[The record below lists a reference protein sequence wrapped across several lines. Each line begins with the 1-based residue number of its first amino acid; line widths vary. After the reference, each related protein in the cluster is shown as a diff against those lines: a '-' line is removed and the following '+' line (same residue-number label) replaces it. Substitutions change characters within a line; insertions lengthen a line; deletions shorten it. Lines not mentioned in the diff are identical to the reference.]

1 MVNVELLCAAYRQRF
16 SGASPAA
23 LVRAPGRVNL
33 IGEHVDYND
42 GLVLPIAIERAT
54 HIAVGPSD
62 RETFRIYS
70 ANVDQQVEFAVD
82 DRSHPEKGRWDAYC
96 RGVAAELARAGIK
109 LAPANLCI
117 ESDVPVG
124 AGLSSSAALEVATAL
139 ALLFAAGTTLEAR
152 EVARICRLAEHHY
165 AGVPCGI
172 MDQFVCAMASP
183 DAALLLDCRDQQIEN
198 IPWPAGDAV
207 VVVVDSQCRHKLS
220 DGTYAARVQECRRAV
235 EQVRS
240 ASPSVQSLRDVSPE
254 QLVAQRERMDGT
266 TFRRAHHVIGEIQR
280 TRDAAAAL
288 RAGDFQRF
296 GRAMNASHDSLRDDY
311 EVSSPQ
317 LDHLVEV
324 VRGVPGVYGARMTGA
339 GFGGCIVAV
348 AERPAVHRVE
358 AAVRQNY
365 DPRHGVTAPVL
376 TTRPCAGARLT
387 RLTHP

>member
-1 MVNVELLCAAYRQRF
+1 MVNVEILCAAYRRRF
-16 SGASPAA
+16 GGGPPAA
-23 LVRAPGRVNL
+23 VVRAPGRVNL

-62 RETFRIYS
+62 RETFRLYS

-82 DRSHPEKGRWDAYC
+82 DRSHPEKGRWDAYG
-96 RGVAAELARAGIK
+96 RGVAAELAQAGIR
-109 LAPANLCI
+109 LAPANLYI

-139 ALLFAAGTTLEAR
+139 ALLFAAGTTMEAR

-183 DAALLLDCRDQQIEN
+183 NAALLLDCRDQQIEN

-207 VVVVDSQCRHKLS
+207 VVVIDSQCRHKLS
-220 DGTYAARVQECRRAV
+220 DGTYAARVRECRRAV
-235 EQVRS
+235 EQVR
-240 ASPSVQSLRDVSPE
+240 AVNPSVQSLRDVSPE
-254 QLVAQRERMDGT
+254 QLIAQRERMEGT

-288 RAGDFQRF
+288 RAGDFKRF

-317 LDHLVEV
+317 LDDLVEV
-324 VRGVPGVYGARMTGA
+324 VRGVPGVFGARMTGA

-348 AERPAVHRVE
+348 AERSAVGSVE
-358 AAVRQNY
+358 AAVRRDY

-376 TTRPCAGARLT
+376 TTRPCEGARLT

>member
-16 SGASPAA
+16 DGPPPTA

-62 RETFRIYS
+62 RETLRLYS
-70 ANVDQQVEFAVD
+70 ANVDQQIELALD
-82 DRSHPEKGRWDAYC
+82 DRSRPEKGRWDAYC
-96 RGVAAELARAGIK
+96 RGVAAELEKAGVK
-109 LAPANLCI
+109 LAPANLYI

-139 ALLFAAGTTLEAR
+139 GLLFAAGAKMESR

-172 MDQFVCAMASP
+172 MDQFICAMATP

-198 IPWPAGDAV
+198 IHWPSGEAV
-207 VVVVDSQCRHKLS
+207 VLIIDSQCRHRLS
-220 DGTYAARVQECRRAV
+220 DGTYAARVEECRRAV
-235 EQVRS
+235 EQVRAAS
-240 ASPSVQSLRDVSPE
+240 ASVQSLRDVSPE
-254 QLVAQRERMDGT
+254 QLLAQRGRMDDT
-266 TFRRAHHVIGEIQR
+266 AFRRAHHVIGEIQR

-288 RAGDFQRF
+288 RAGDFKRF

-311 EVSSPQ
+311 EVSSRK
-317 LDHLVEV
+317 LDDLVEV
-324 VRGVPGVYGARMTGA
+324 VRGVPGVFGARMTGA

-348 AERPAVHRVE
+348 AERSVVSRVE

-365 DPRHGVTAPVL
+365 DPRYGVTAPVL
-376 TTRPCAGARLT
+376 ITRPCAGARLT
-387 RLTHP
+387 RLPNQ